1 MKTDYIYITLF
12 QERNVRIRIRIL
24 PVVRGQY
31 ATRAGGY
38 FADFRPH
45 SDPHFTRCSI
55 RRSACPQIR
64 ILPVAVNCNC
74 GQAVGSGR
82 QHPHFTADN
91 ICSISPQ
98 HDKNAACA
106 HLFSIRF
113 AKYLHNFFQLVGIT
127 GNEHN
132 LLGHFCTHKPLPAKK

>member
-1 MKTDYIYITLF
+1 LF

-31 ATRAGGY
+31 ATRAGGQ

-64 ILPVAVNCNC
+64 ILPVA
-74 GQAVGSGR
+74 
-82 QHPHFTADN
+82 
-91 ICSISPQ
+91 
-98 HDKNAACA
+98 
-106 HLFSIRF
+106 
-113 AKYLHNFFQLVGIT
+113 T
-127 GNEHN
+127 GVSQFGDSHN
-132 LLGHFCTHKPLPAKK
+132 LSTNNIFRPYRYTYSLQNLL